1 MDLGVNDVQLLTD
14 GEIAELNEA
23 ADRGQ
28 QRSDEL
34 RARLAEQLR
43 ALLSRLTRLTRLER
57 GVLTAR
63 FGLDGRAPERPA
75 DVAERLGMSVGRV
88 RRLERRALAK
98 LARSARSPVAEPTSE
113 EEETSDHGREA
124 EPERI

>member
-43 ALLSRLTRLTRLER
+43 ALLSRLTRLER